1 MNEACKSQEVCIL
14 LIGQVIYVKHTPMP
28 VTKHF
33 QERAEILD
41 TLLGGVRRYTKEE
54 PLNKLNDALAL
65 AGKPEISE
73 RTLFNDLK
81 YLRDEK
87 HAPLH
92 KPEPGDQRYY
102 YTRRFSIREMP
113 FTEEEVDHLREATV
127 ILKKAMP
134 HMLGNDLEQLVS
146 KLEHRIATN
155 TEDRPE
161 IIQFEQHTQAS
172 GSQWIEPLFSAIR
185 ARATL
190 RINYKPYHHPEP
202 AERVFSPY
210 LLKEFRARWFVLGRY
225 ENLAMVTNLA
235 LDRIVSIRNSSAPYV
250 KNDILDPTAYFDHL
264 VGVSIPPESTVQDVV
279 IRVAPGQA
287 PYVLTKPI
295 HFKQE
300 VINRGEDGTLTLRI
314 PLHVNYELRSALLGY
329 GHDIEVVAPEELRTE
344 LSRVLHEAA
353 GLYKSE

>member
-1 MNEACKSQEVCIL
+1 
-14 LIGQVIYVKHTPMP
+14 MP

-33 QERAEILD
+33 QERLEILD
-41 TLLGGVRRYTKEE
+41 TILGGIRQYDKGKL
-54 PLNKLNDALAL
+54 LNRLNLSL
-65 AGKPEISE
+65 MMAGKPEISE
-73 RTLFNDLK
+73 RTLFNDIKYLK
-81 YLRDEK
+81 YEK
-87 HAPLH
+87 NAPLH
-92 KPEPGDQRYY
+92 TPEPGDPYYY

-113 FTEEEVDHLREATV
+113 FTEEEVDQLREATE

-134 HMLGNDLEQLVS
+134 HMLGNELEQLVA

-155 TEDRPE
+155 TEDRPD

-190 RINYKPYHHPEP
+190 RIKYKPYHHPEA

-225 ENLAMVTNLA
+225 EQLPMVTNLA
-235 LDRIVSIRNSSAPYV
+235 LDRILSIRNSSARYE
-250 KNDILDPTAYFDHL
+250 KNDILDPSAYFDHL
-264 VGVSIPPESTVQDVV
+264 IGVSIPAESMVQDVV
-279 IRVAPGQA
+279 IRVAPSLA

-300 VINRGEDGTLTLRI
+300 VLSREEDGSLTLRI
-314 PLHVNYELRSALLGY
+314 PLHLNYELRSALLGY
-329 GHDIEVVAPEELRTE
+329 GNEIEVLAPEALRADMR
-344 LSRVLHEAA
+344 RVLNEAA
-353 GLYKSE
+353 GRYGGE

>member
-1 MNEACKSQEVCIL
+1 MT
-14 LIGQVIYVKHTPMP
+14 HP
-28 VTKHF
+28 
-33 QERAEILD
+33 
-41 TLLGGVRRYTKEE
+41 
-54 PLNKLNDALAL
+54 
-65 AGKPEISE
+65 
-73 RTLFNDLK
+73 
-81 YLRDEK
+81 
-87 HAPLH
+87 
-92 KPEPGDQRYY
+92 
-102 YTRRFSIREMP
+102 
-113 FTEEEVDHLREATV
+113 EEEVDHLREATE

-146 KLEHRIATN
+146 KIEHRIATN

-202 AERVFSPY
+202 AERIFSPY

-225 ENLAMVTNLA
+225 ENLPMVTNLA
-235 LDRIVSIRNSSAPYV
+235 LDRILSIRNSSAPYI

-264 VGVSIPPESTVQDVV
+264 VGVSIPPESTVRDVV

-300 VINRGEDGTLTLRI
+300 IINRGKDGSLTLRI

-329 GHDIEVVAPEELRTE
+329 GHEIEVVAPEELRAE
-344 LSRVLHEAA
+344 MGRVLRDAA
-353 GLYKSE
+353 GLYGHE